1 MTEQDLSFNSIINHT
16 HIEGPFDF
24 HLVQV
29 NKKDV
34 YVYGHGEYLFKTE
47 IPRVDPKYINDA
59 KELKNAQIKEI
70 VLIANNKVS
79 DVRLF

>member
-47 IPRVDPKYINDA
+47 IPRVDPKYIDNV

-70 VLIANNKVS
+70 IRIAKNKVS
-79 DVRLF
+79 DVRLY

>member
-34 YVYGHGEYLFKTE
+34 YVYGHGEYLFKTQ
-47 IPRVDPKYINDA
+47 IPRVDPKYIDNA

-70 VLIANNKVS
+70 IRIAKNKVS
-79 DVRLF
+79 DVRLY

>member
-47 IPRVDPKYINDA
+47 IPRVDPKYIDNV

-70 VLIANNKVS
+70 IRIAKNKVS
-79 DVRLF
+79 DVRIY

>member
-47 IPRVDPKYINDA
+47 IPRVDPKYIDNV
-59 KELKNAQIKEI
+59 KELKDAQIKEI
-70 VLIANNKVS
+70 IRIAKNKVS
-79 DVRLF
+79 DVRIY

>member
-1 MTEQDLSFNSIINHT
+1 MTEQDLSFNSIINHG

-34 YVYGHGEYLFKTE
+34 YVYDHGAYLFKTE

-59 KELKNAQIKEI
+59 KELKNARIKEI
-70 VLIANNKVS
+70 IRIAKNKVS
-79 DVRLF
+79 DVRLY

>member
-47 IPRVDPKYINDA
+47 IHRVDPKYINDV

-70 VLIANNKVS
+70 IRIAKNKVS
-79 DVRLF
+79 DVRLY

>member
-1 MTEQDLSFNSIINHT
+1 MTEQDLSFNSIINYT

-70 VLIANNKVS
+70 IRIAKNKVS
-79 DVRLF
+79 DVRLY

>member
-1 MTEQDLSFNSIINHT
+1 M
-16 HIEGPFDF
+16 
-24 HLVQV
+24 

-47 IPRVDPKYINDA
+47 IPRVDPKYINDV

-70 VLIANNKVS
+70 IRIAKNKVS
-79 DVRLF
+79 DVRLY